1 MNAWKSRATTV
12 ATKTIKCAGQTI
24 KPIVRKGVD
33 VVNKYPE
40 VGIFGGL
47 GYMAGSVVD
56 NTPIIGRLTGGN
68 AKLLLGGVGAIYG
81 YNKAMLRRSL
91 QLAERRVHSI
101 ALGEVS

>member
-1 MNAWKSRATTV
+1 MNAWKSRATVV
-12 ATKTIKCAGQTI
+12 ATQATKCAGRVI

-33 VVNKYPE
+33 FVGKHPE

-56 NTPIIGRLTGGN
+56 NTPILGRLTGGN
-68 AKLLLGGVGAIYG
+68 AKLLLGGLGAVYG
-81 YNKAMLRRSL
+81 YNKALCRRGL

-101 ALGEVS
+101 TLGE